1 MIQRVLLFCPI
12 NTRIVTYAII
22 WGAVFLSD
30 TAPAMA
36 RDSSPIVTY
45 LPVTT
50 LMEGD
55 QPLVTNSPLSITS
68 PSNVPVGSSLPITPV
83 ISLLSAPAGAVP
95 ADALS
100 YITLNPATLVFTG
113 PNQVLNTT
121 IQANVP
127 LGKAAGSYAYK
138 IATPGWPT
146 GAVDNFAVINMNV
159 TTPQIRQAPSVQLN
173 SPLDGSAYVYTVG
186 GPAVSIPL
194 KFQATAATA
203 TPITGVDSDVNGTSV
218 PVTATGLGGGNV
230 SATGTILLS
239 APGIYSVQV
248 RATNSVGTSA
258 TAVSITVTIAGPAPK
273 VTIAQPT
280 ASGSYTYVIG
290 SPPLS
295 VPFSIAATSAYG
307 GVKTLVAT
315 LNGNP
320 VAVTTSGLGTLNAA
334 GTGTLQLSAGGQYV
348 FAATATDA
356 LGTTSS
362 SVQFT
367 VNTQYPPPAVTIT
380 QPTNGAVF
388 TYVTGSP
395 PLSIPFAFTAQAG
408 AGATIS
414 SLNASLNGTTV
425 TVAGTGLGT
434 TSAAGTGT
442 LQVSAAGTY
451 TFTAGASGGGAS
463 AASKVTFTVNVTQ
476 PPPPPCNLVWL
487 PPLSLGKVQ
496 QGGSTVPIRF
506 QLQCGCTSDG
516 MKYFYSGNNYG
527 GYNYG
532 GAIYS
537 GANYDNNNYSGDDGY
552 GGSGNTSK
560 DTSVTIAISEVF
572 ANGSSSTA
580 QIYGYGWSPNPPTYA
595 IDGDNTYHLNFP
607 TARGVHR
614 YHIEIYRFPPGS
626 TVPQLLGTKEFTTR

>member
-1 MIQRVLLFCPI
+1 MNRRVISFCPI
-12 NTRIVTYAII
+12 STRLVICAII
-22 WGAVFLSD
+22 WGEVFLSG
-30 TAPAMA
+30 AALAKA

-45 LPVTT
+45 IPYTT

-68 PSNVPVGSSLPITPV
+68 PSNVPLGPSLSITPV
-83 ISLLSAPAGAVP
+83 ISLLSAPAGADPTAAV
-95 ADALS
+95 S
-100 YITLNPATLVFTG
+100 FVTLNPATLVFTG
-113 PNQVLNTT
+113 PNQVLTTT

-127 LGKAAGSYAYK
+127 LGKVAGSYAYK

-146 GAVDNFAVINMNV
+146 GAVDNYAVINMNV
-159 TTPQIRQAPSVQLN
+159 TTPQTRQAPSVQLN
-173 SPLDGSAYVYTVG
+173 SPVDGSAYVYAVG

-194 KFQATAATA
+194 KFQATAATG
-203 TPITGVDSDVNGTSV
+203 TPITGVDADVNGTSV
-218 PVTATGLGGGNV
+218 PLTATGLGGGNV

-239 APGIYSVQV
+239 APGIYSVQA

-258 TAVSITVTIAGPAPK
+258 TAVSIAVTIAGPAPK

-280 ASGSYTYVIG
+280 ASGSYTYIIG
-290 SPPLS
+290 GPPLS
-295 VPFSIAATSAYG
+295 VPFSVAATSAYG
-307 GVKTLVAT
+307 GVKTLAAT

-320 VAVTTSGLGTLNAA
+320 VAVTASGLGTLNAT

-367 VNTQYPPPAVTIT
+367 VNARFPPPTVTIT

-388 TYVTGSP
+388 TYVAGSP
-395 PLSIPFAFTAQAG
+395 PLSIPFSFTAQA
-408 AGATIS
+408 ATGATIS

-425 TVAGTGLGT
+425 TVASTGLGT
-434 TSAAGTGT
+434 ISAAGTGT

-451 TFTAGASGGGAS
+451 TFTAGAIGGGAS
-463 AASKVTFTVNVTQ
+463 AAGKVTFTVNVTQ

-496 QGGSTVPIRF
+496 EGGSTVPIKF
-506 QLQCGCTSDG
+506 QIQCSCSSDN
-516 MKYFYSGNNYG
+516 KKNKNDDSE
-527 GYNYG
+527 
-532 GAIYS
+532 
-537 GANYDNNNYSGDDGY
+537 DDGCVA
-552 GGSGNTSK
+552 TK

-580 QIYGYGWSPNPPTYA
+580 QLFTYGQNPNPPTYA

-607 TARGVHR
+607 TASGPHR
-614 YHIEIYRFPPGS
+614 YHIEIYRFPSGS

>member
-1 MIQRVLLFCPI
+1 MIQQVLSFCPI
-12 NTRIVTYAII
+12 STRLVTCATIVGAIFLS
-22 WGAVFLSD
+22 GAV
-30 TAPAMA
+30 PAKA

-50 LMEGD
+50 LVEGD
-55 QPLVTNSPLSITS
+55 QPFSTNSPLSITS
-68 PSNVPVGSSLPITPV
+68 PSNVPVGPSLSITPV

-100 YITLNPATLVFTG
+100 YITLNPATLAFTG
-113 PNQVLNTT
+113 PNQVLTTT

-146 GAVDNFAVINMNV
+146 GAVDNFAFINMNV
-159 TTPQIRQAPSVQLN
+159 TVPQNRQPPSVQLN
-173 SPLDGSAYVYTVG
+173 SPVDGSAYVYTVG

-194 KFQATAATA
+194 QFQATAATA
-203 TPITGVDSDVNGTSV
+203 TPITSVDSDVNGTSV

-239 APGIYSVQV
+239 APGIYSVQA

-258 TAVSITVTIAGPAPK
+258 AAVSLTVTIAGPAPK

-295 VPFSIAATSAYG
+295 VPFSVAATSAYG
-307 GVKTLVAT
+307 GMNTLAAT

-320 VAVTTSGLGTLNAA
+320 VAVTTSGLGTLSAT

-367 VNTQYPPPAVTIT
+367 VITQYPPPIVTIT

-388 TYVTGSP
+388 TYVAGSP
-395 PLSIPFAFTAQAG
+395 ALSIPFAFTAQAG
-408 AGATIS
+408 TGATIN

-425 TVAGTGLGT
+425 TVASTGLGT
-434 TSAAGTGT
+434 TSAAGSGT

-496 QGGSTVPIRF
+496 EGGSTVPIKF
-506 QLQCGCTSDG
+506 QIQCSCNADTKINQKD
-516 MKYFYSGNNYG
+516 
-527 GYNYG
+527 
-532 GAIYS
+532 
-537 GANYDNNNYSGDDGY
+537 DSGDDNKD
-552 GGSGNTSK
+552 GGATK

-580 QIYGYGWSPNPPTYA
+580 QLFAYGQNPNPPTYA

-614 YHIEIYRFPPGS
+614 YHIEIYRFPSGS

>member
-1 MIQRVLLFCPI
+1 MHQRALLFCPI
-12 NTRIVTYAII
+12 NRRLVTCASI
-22 WGAVFLSD
+22 GLAVFLSGSV
-30 TAPAMA
+30 PAQA

-55 QPLVTNSPLSITS
+55 QPLITSSPLSITS
-68 PSNVPVGSSLPITPV
+68 PSNVPVGPSLPIAPV
-83 ISLLSAPAGAVP
+83 ISLLSAPAGADP
-95 ADALS
+95 TEALS
-100 YITLNPATLVFTG
+100 FVTLNPATLVFTG
-113 PNQVLNTT
+113 PNQVLSTT
-121 IQANVP
+121 IQTNVP
-127 LGKAAGSYAYK
+127 LGKVAGSYAYK

-146 GAVDNFAVINMNV
+146 GAVDNYAVINMNV
-159 TTPQIRQAPSVQLN
+159 TTPQIRQVPSVQLN
-173 SPLDGSAYVYTVG
+173 SPMDGSAYVYAVG

-194 KFQATAATA
+194 KFQATAAAA
-203 TPITGVDSDVNGTSV
+203 TPIRSVDSDVNGTSV

-239 APGIYSVQV
+239 APGIYSVQA
-248 RATNSVGTSA
+248 RATNSAGTSA
-258 TAVSITVTIAGPAPK
+258 SAVSITVTISGPAPK

-290 SPPLS
+290 GPPLS
-295 VPFSIAATSAYG
+295 VPFSIAATSVYG
-307 GVKTLVAT
+307 GVNTLSAT

-320 VAVTTSGLGTLNAA
+320 VAVTTSGLRTLNAT
-334 GTGTLQLSAGGQYV
+334 GTGTLSRSAGGQYV

-367 VNTQYPPPAVTIT
+367 VNTQYPPPTVTIT

-388 TYVTGSP
+388 TYVAGSP
-395 PLSIPFAFTAQAG
+395 PLSIPFGFSALAG
-408 AGATIS
+408 AGATIT

-425 TVAGTGLGT
+425 TVASTGLGT
-434 TSAAGTGT
+434 TSAGGTGM
-442 LQVSAAGTY
+442 LQASAAGTY

-463 AASKVTFTVNVTQ
+463 GASMVTFTVNVTQ

-496 QGGSTVPIRF
+496 E
-506 QLQCGCTSDG
+506 
-516 MKYFYSGNNYG
+516 
-527 GYNYG
+527 G
-532 GAIYS
+532 GATVSIKFQIQCRCS
-537 GANYDNNNYSGDDGY
+537 SNNKNDDSEGDGCVA
-552 GGSGNTSK
+552 TK

-580 QIYGYGWSPNPPTYA
+580 QLFSYGQNPNPPTYA
-595 IDGDNTYHLNFP
+595 INDDNTYHLDFS

-614 YHIEIYRFPPGS
+614 YHIEIYRFPSGS